1 MSHQEIGFCP
11 PECGPPP
18 CQSLLWGIKKPKQEE
33 PTLLEKTEAEL
44 CYEVYNCIGT
54 DLRTT
59 FTKFDH
65 KYDVLTTI
73 GSFEHYLD

>member
-1 MSHQEIGFCP
+1 MPG
-11 PECGPPP
+11 
-18 CQSLLWGIKKPKQEE
+18 QEE

-73 GSFEHYLD
+73 GSFENYLD